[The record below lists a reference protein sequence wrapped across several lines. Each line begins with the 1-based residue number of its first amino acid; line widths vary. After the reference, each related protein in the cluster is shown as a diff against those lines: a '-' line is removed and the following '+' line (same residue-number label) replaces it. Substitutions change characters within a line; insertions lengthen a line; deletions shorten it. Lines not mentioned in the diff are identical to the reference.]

1 MPNGYGAY
9 DDSAGDDASYN
20 NGDDSEG
27 SDDAYD
33 YDEETGQPL
42 PFAWLMTYP
51 NDDPRQPPR
60 QPKVI
65 LRSLHANRRRM
76 EFEIACLIG
85 YWHRD
90 HKRLSDP
97 DAPTGS
103 IFSPH
108 DPGIEALLHQY
119 TIALLLLPKNCPD
132 DWTCDCNKIRA
143 RFNVPPPDHTQPTD
157 VLDTDELIAEAR
169 RQRTD
174 TEPRFP
180 YPDPNRWTEE

>member
-1 MPNGYGAY
+1 VGLRIDARDAAWIARSTHGTNGTRDAGYDMPNGYGAY

-20 NGDDSEG
+20 NGDDSDG

-33 YDEETGQPL
+33 YDEKTGQPL

-103 IFSPH
+103 I
-108 DPGIEALLHQY
+108 
-119 TIALLLLPKNCPD
+119 
-132 DWTCDCNKIRA
+132 
-143 RFNVPPPDHTQPTD
+143 
-157 VLDTDELIAEAR
+157 
-169 RQRTD
+169 
-174 TEPRFP
+174 
-180 YPDPNRWTEE
+180 